1 MTIAERNNKLKH
13 FITCLKCEVSGKVCD
28 DNCSTQYDAGNMGE
42 IIENLEAISKALEQ
56 EPMEKFKSVKA
67 HIFKLAGDYKCWDNR
82 LTDDE
87 ALELCHI
94 LEQEPQIRPKG
105 HWIYDY
111 TTTDGHRT
119 YHCSKCG
126 CYLQPKHSEPLD
138 SFKWCSLCGAEMR
151 EVEE

>member
-82 LTDDE
+82 LTNDE

-105 HWIYDY
+105 HWIKTNDY
-111 TTTDGHRT
+111 FTGAYESID
-119 YHCSKCG
+119 YVECSC
-126 CYLQPKHSEPLD
+126 CHAD
-138 SFKWCSLCGAEMR
+138 SLEEGNYCSNCGADMS